1 MESDGPG
8 LASWV
13 FSNRETLGQLL
24 GFPVCIS
31 VLPVVGGDGVISI
44 RPLCRVVG
52 RSE

>member
-24 GFPVCIS
+24 GFPFCIS
-31 VLPVVGGDGVISI
+31 VLPVVGGG
-44 RPLCRVVG
+44 G
-52 RSE
+52 TE